1 MILYLHSIYNG
12 GNKYF
17 SIDIW
22 VEEKQCFYPIPNYDN
37 LDKNT
42 RIADI
47 YKIVEELGARKLI
60 LDF

>member
-17 SIDIW
+17 SIDVW
-22 VEEKQCFYPIPNYDN
+22 AEENQCFYPIPNYDN

-42 RIADI
+42 KVVDI